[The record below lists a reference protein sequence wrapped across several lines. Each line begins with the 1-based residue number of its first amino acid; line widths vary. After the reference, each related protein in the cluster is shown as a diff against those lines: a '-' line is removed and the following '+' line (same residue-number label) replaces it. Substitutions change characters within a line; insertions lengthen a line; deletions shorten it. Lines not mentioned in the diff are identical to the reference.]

1 MQLAKSQICSQTQ
14 SWTHMRGASIPPT
27 IQLQLLV
34 LELFHSCIDKFDKRK
49 LMLVTAS
56 TVF

>member
-1 MQLAKSQICSQTQ
+1 MHLAKSQICSQNQ
-14 SWTHMRGASIPPT
+14 SRTHVHGVSVPLT

-34 LELFHSCIDKFDKRK
+34 LELFHLCIDKFVKRK
-49 LMLVTAS
+49 LMLIALG